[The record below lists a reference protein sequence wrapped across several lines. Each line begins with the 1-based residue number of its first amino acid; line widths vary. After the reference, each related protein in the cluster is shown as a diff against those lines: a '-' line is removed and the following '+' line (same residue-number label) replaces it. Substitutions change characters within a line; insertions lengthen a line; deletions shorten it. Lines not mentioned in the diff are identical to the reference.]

1 MRFRSVCALILAC
14 GLALESSA
22 KTPESAQGYLG
33 SFIWRS
39 SDTRMGGMSG
49 LEVDADGLGFT
60 ALSDRGGWTRG
71 RFRRDAEGR
80 ITGIEAAPV
89 QLLNGTEAKPLRKAR
104 ADSEGLAIARDGT
117 AYVSFEGAA
126 RVLRYDS
133 LTGTARNLPT
143 PEAFRRFPLNA
154 SLEAL
159 AISADGALYTLPE
172 DLREGGDFP
181 VWRFR
186 KGKWDQPF
194 NVPRLGTFLP
204 VSADFGPDG
213 QLYILERQFRGVLG
227 FASRVRRFEI
237 RGNRIS
243 GGEVLVQTR
252 PGQHDNME
260 GMAVWRDAGGIR
272 LTLIADDNFRFFQTT
287 EIAEYRIPD

>member
-1 MRFRSVCALILAC
+1 MRLRSVCALILAC

-39 SDTRMGGMSG
+39 SDPRMGGMSG

-60 ALSDRGGWTRG
+60 ALSDRGGWTAG
-71 RFRRDAEGR
+71 RFRRDGEGK

-89 QLLNGTEAKPLRKAR
+89 QLLNNTEAKPLRKAR

-117 AYVSFEGAA
+117 AYVSFEGVA

-133 LTGTARNLPT
+133 LSGTARNLPT
-143 PEAFRRFPLNA
+143 PDAFKRFPLNA

-159 AISADGALYTLPE
+159 AIARDGTLYTLPE
-172 DLREGGDFP
+172 DVRDSGDFP

-194 NVPRLGTFLP
+194 AVPRLGTFLP

-213 QLYILERQFRGVLG
+213 RLYILERQFRGVLG

-237 RGNRIS
+237 RDARLH
-243 GGEVLVQTR
+243 GGEVLVETR
-252 PGQHDNME
+252 PGQHDNLE
-260 GMAVWRDAGGIR
+260 GLAVWRDAGGIR

-287 EIAEYRIPD
+287 EIVEYRIRD